1 MSSNLTPLG
10 IAPGV
15 KEAVQENFD
24 QIGYLPE
31 SVSQSLVET
40 FAGKYGISPDHVL
53 AGNGTTEFIFALPEV
68 FPGERA
74 LIVNPTY
81 SDYQLACK
89 WAGLKVD
96 AFNLRMEEDF
106 TLDLERLQE
115 NLLGGELVFW
125 CNPNNPTGGLT
136 PSLELYAFIKA
147 NPETSF
153 FIDESYLPFI
163 REKSLIE
170 FDLLPNLYL
179 LSSFSKIYGIPGLRL
194 GFLVSAADS
203 FHLLSKKRKPWGVNT
218 LAQVAGQYLLKYG
231 DSYVEKVQDYVARE
245 RIPFGQSL
253 ESLEG
258 VSVIP
263 GRANFI
269 LSYLQGRVTVEEL
282 QNRLL
287 EKRIMIRN
295 CASFES
301 LDSHFFRVSLKDQEA
316 NRKFLVAMQEILG

>member
-15 KEAVQENFD
+15 KEVVQENID

-31 SVSQSLVET
+31 SAGQSLVET
-40 FAGKYGISPDHVL
+40 FAHKYGISPDHVL
-53 AGNGTTEFIFALPEV
+53 AGNGTTEFIFNLPEV
-68 FPGERA
+68 FSGERA
-74 LIVNPTY
+74 LIINPTY
-81 SDYQLACK
+81 SDYQLACNLS
-89 WAGLKVD
+89 GLRVD
-96 AFNLRMEEDF
+96 SFNLRVEEDF
-106 TLDLERLQE
+106 TLDLDRLQE
-115 NLLGGELVFW
+115 NLLGGEVVFW

-136 PSLELYAFIKA
+136 SSLDLHAFIKA
-147 NPETSF
+147 NPKTSF

-163 REKSLIE
+163 KEKSLIE

-179 LSSFSKIYGIPGLRL
+179 LSSLSKIYGIPGLRL
-194 GFLVSAADS
+194 GFLVSAADK
-203 FHLLSKKRKPWGVNT
+203 FHLLSKKRKPWEVNS

-231 DSYVEKVQDYVARE
+231 DSYREEVQDYVARE
-245 RIPFGQSL
+245 RIPFVQSL

-282 QNRLL
+282 QKRLL

-295 CASFES
+295 CSSFEL
-301 LDSHFFRVSLKDQEA
+301 LDSSFFRVSLQDREA
-316 NRKFLVAMQEILG
+316 NRKFLEAMQEILG